1 MWRVIVGVLV
11 KGPPGPQQYRVLVV
25 QLCLAV
31 WPRRAPLA
39 AGMGWSRHQ
48 VRWAPAVGA
57 VRNPKACHCG
67 SGQPVPDRSPN
78 NALTANAEG
87 LPMHTSLTRPVH
99 PPVAPVVG
107 RRHTRH
113 LFHHLLE
120 DPPVVEQSHNRRRNT
135 IYVLIHRFLTMK
147 NKGSLSLDLLLSM
160 VNNRRIKT

>member
-1 MWRVIVGVLV
+1 MH
-11 KGPPGPQQYRVLVV
+11 
-25 QLCLAV
+25 LCLAV

-48 VRWAPAVGA
+48 ARWAPAVGA

-67 SGQPVPDRSPN
+67 SGQPVPDRSPD
-78 NALTANAEG
+78 NALTVIAEG

-107 RRHTRH
+107 RNHSRH

-135 IYVLIHRFLTMK
+135 IYFLIRRWLTMK
-147 NKGSLSLDLLLSM
+147 SKRSNERLPLVFL
-160 VNNRRIKT
+160 VNNRRIKN